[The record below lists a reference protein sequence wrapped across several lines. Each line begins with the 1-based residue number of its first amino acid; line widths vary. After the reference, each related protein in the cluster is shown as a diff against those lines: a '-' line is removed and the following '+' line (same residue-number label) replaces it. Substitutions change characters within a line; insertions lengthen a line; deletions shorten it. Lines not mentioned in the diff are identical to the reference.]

1 MCNFVPT
8 HLFLYINMYG
18 MTTFSIAAIIGIV
31 LCAVCLAYFLWRA
44 GQAVRKE
51 ENEKMVNGKELL

>member
-1 MCNFVPT
+1 
-8 HLFLYINMYG
+8 